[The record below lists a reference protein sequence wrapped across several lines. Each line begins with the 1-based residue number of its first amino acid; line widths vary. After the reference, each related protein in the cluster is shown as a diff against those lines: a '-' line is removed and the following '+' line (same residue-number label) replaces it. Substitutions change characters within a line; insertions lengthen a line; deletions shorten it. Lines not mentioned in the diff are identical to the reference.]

1 MSTARAVIQP
11 IVIAILLAFA
21 VRASSIGIYSIP
33 SQSME
38 PTLHVGDLILVT
50 PYVGDHTPAHGDV
63 IVFRSPSKPDELVVK
78 RVVAT
83 AGDLIES
90 RDGNVFV
97 CGHTLAEPYV
107 NARGNSGGIAPQIVA
122 SQSFYVL
129 GDNRANSYD
138 SRVWGAIPRERVV
151 GHVQLILWSPSPTT
165 ATVLH

>member
-11 IVIAILLAFA
+11 IAIAILLAFA

-33 SQSME
+33 SPSME
-38 PTLHVGDLILVT
+38 PTLRVGDLILVT
-50 PYVGDHTPAHGDV
+50 PYVGHHTPAHGDV
-63 IVFRSPSKPDELVVK
+63 VVFRSPSKPDELVVK

-122 SQSFYVL
+122 HDTFYVL

-138 SRVWGAIPRERVV
+138 SRLWGAIPRDRIV
-151 GHVQLILWSPSPTT
+151 GHVRLVLWPPSAAAT
-165 ATVLH
+165 AVIR